1 MFLYCSTSGSMMTG
15 DKPVREIFEI
25 HYTQMQQVIH
35 GADDDD
41 DTVVVDVY
49 NGADDNIDATNATS

>member
-1 MFLYCSTSGSMMTG
+1 MMTG

-25 HYTQMQQVIH
+25 HYTQMQQVSH
-35 GADDDD
+35 RADDD
-41 DTVVVDVY
+41 DTVGVDVY